1 MPEADN
7 GAAQS
12 ALPDARLTSQGA
24 ISDEALRKAEEF
36 VEQEEGAANRL
47 TGMAGTIVTIIAV
60 TMTLFHL
67 YAAYSIVPTQPLRYT
82 HVAFVLV
89 LCFLLFPLTAKF

>member
-1 MPEADN
+1 MPEADK

-47 TGMAGTIVTIIAV
+47 TGMAGTVVTVAGGFPQPARQIAADRN
-60 TMTLFHL
+60 MASGF
-67 YAAYSIVPTQPLRYT
+67 AIPCPAPISRS
-82 HVAFVLV
+82 AS
-89 LCFLLFPLTAKF
+89 